1 MDSPKKLNK
10 IKVVI
15 PFYNPG
21 DYIEM
26 CINSIL
32 TQDYE
37 NYEVLFIDDA
47 STDGSYEKIPAC
59 LYDTDENGQP
69 KRGEDG
75 SIVILE
81 KHPLL
86 EETKCL
92 NVMAWRGSSR
102 ATALPNI
109 HNGIMHFCTDPDDI
123 VVLLDGDDW
132 LVSQNVLSYINDF
145 YNENDCW
152 MMYGSSRWTDGRR
165 CCSSPY
171 PEFEYKNLRAAPFR
185 ISHIR
190 TFRAGLYHKIAEQD
204 PEWKCMRDK
213 KGEWYRMTYDV
224 AMFLPM
230 LEMAGY
236 DKVKHNPKP
245 LYVYNR
251 DNPLNDDKVNQ
262 QLQWDIHEEIL
273 QKKSFK
279 KITSYK
285 NEMAIS
291 K

>member
-47 STDGSYEKIPAC
+47 STDGAYEKIPAC
-59 LYDTDENGQP
+59 TFETDEKGQP
-69 KRGEDG
+69 KLNEDG
-75 SIVILE
+75 SLIILE

-92 NVMAWRGSSR
+92 NVQAWRGSSR

-123 VVLLDGDDW
+123 VVILDGDDH
-132 LVSQNVLSYINDF
+132 LLGRSALSFINDF
-145 YNENDCW
+145 YNKNPECW
-152 MMYGSSRWTDGRR
+152 FMYGSSIWTDGRR

-171 PEFEYKNLRAAPFR
+171 PEYEFRNLRAAPFR
-185 ISHIR
+185 VSHVR
-190 TFRAGLYHKIAEQD
+190 TFRAGLYHKITTQD
-204 PEWKCMRDK
+204 PEFNCMK
-213 KGEWYRMTYDV
+213 NKQNQWYDSAYDV
-224 AMFLPM
+224 ALCYPM
-230 LEMAGY
+230 LEMAGS
-236 DKVKHNPKP
+236 KHVFHNTHK

-251 DNPLNDDKVNQ
+251 DNPISDDKVDQ
-262 QLQWDIHEEIL
+262 AKQWSIHEEIL
-273 QKKSFK
+273 SKKPFK
-279 KITSYK
+279 KIENYK
-285 NEMAIS
+285 
-291 K
+291 